1 MKISVVI
8 PTLNEADTILNTLNA
23 LHPWRERGHQV
34 IVVDASSADGTA
46 IKAGPM
52 ADLVLSSDRGRATQ
66 MNTGA
71 ERAEGDVLLFLHAD
85 TLLPDNADQFILNAL
100 TKRSWG
106 RFNISFSSPRFIF
119 KIIAFM
125 MNHKSCITSVATGDQ
140 AIFVT
145 KKQFE
150 DVGRFPQQGLME
162 DIQLSVA
169 LRRHSRAVC
178 LPQKVVTSSR
188 RWEQNGVIKTI
199 LLMWFLRIAYFSGV
213 SSNRLKHWYH

>member
-8 PTLNEADTILNTLNA
+8 PTLNEVDSILNTLKP
-23 LHPWRERGHQV
+23 LQSWRARGHQV
-34 IVVDASSADGTA
+34 IVVDAGSADGTA
-46 IKAGPM
+46 KKAQQL
-52 ADLVLSSDRGRATQ
+52 ADLVLSSDKGRAIQ

-85 TLLPDNADQFILNAL
+85 TLLPENADHFILNAL
-100 TKRSWG
+100 TNHSWG
-106 RFNISFSSPRFIF
+106 RFNVSFSSTRFIF

-140 AIFVT
+140 AIFVS

-150 DVGRFPQQGLME
+150 DVGRFPQQDLME

-169 LRRHSRAVC
+169 LRRHCRAVC

-199 LLMWFLRIAYFSGV
+199 FLMWVLRIAYFSGV
-213 SSNRLKHWYH
+213 SSNKLKHWYH